1 MQMKCYM
8 KQLMRGLA
16 HCHTHNVLH
25 RDLKAANLLTNNR
38 GQLKL
43 ADFGLA
49 RTFRDREDGKMTNR
63 VITLWYR
70 WGSPAYASCPCPHII
85 LIIHHRAAA
94 ASCPASRQ
102 QEVRSQVLSACWLS
116 ASPYSF
122 HVHLMCSQALPKH
135 VPVPAEAVL

>member
-70 WGSPAYASCPCPHII
+70 WVPRIRLLSFP
-85 LIIHHRAAA
+85 RT
-94 ASCPASRQ
+94 
-102 QEVRSQVLSACWLS
+102 SQ
-116 ASPYSF
+116 
-122 HVHLMCSQALPKH
+122 
-135 VPVPAEAVL
+135 

>member
-1 MQMKCYM
+1 MLCASQMKCYM

-70 WGSPAYASCPCPHII
+70 CAARISSPSSTAPPSNDVTREQAHPFWLHIMAMNHHVRMICTASGWP
-85 LIIHHRAAA
+85 LT
-94 ASCPASRQ
+94 
-102 QEVRSQVLSACWLS
+102 
-116 ASPYSF
+116 
-122 HVHLMCSQALPKH
+122 
-135 VPVPAEAVL
+135 

>member
-1 MQMKCYM
+1 MCLRVQMKCYM

-25 RDLKAANLLTNNR
+25 RDLKAANLLTNNK

-70 WGSPAYASCPCPHII
+70 WGSCILLLSLLASHQ
-85 LIIHHRAAA
+85 
-94 ASCPASRQ
+94 SKYDSSRSGQ
-102 QEVRSQVLSACWLS
+102 CA
-116 ASPYSF
+116 
-122 HVHLMCSQALPKH
+122 H
-135 VPVPAEAVL
+135 